1 MKEKLK
7 KDSMVC
13 PCCGGIRPLSAV
25 ECRECG
31 ARQVGEPLAPPEVL
45 LPRLGLSFAALSC
58 VGLVVMI
65 FLVVWIFGNDLK
77 VGRVMLVWVLGDGTK
92 LSQSLLAADPKLPVY
107 RIFSFDAY
115 RLAFPMSVI
124 LIPLSIL
131 GGWLGRRA
139 MRKAKIDPAN
149 FGGGSLARASVALS
163 ACLVLIFGTV
173 TVASVPD
180 ALARGRAKHIAATSA
195 VMYAM
200 HYEALQ
206 KYYREFGSYPQELT
220 DLSRVNVQSTS
231 PSDYWEN
238 GISYT
243 PIGGVIASRGS
254 APSFSGYKLVSAGE
268 DGKFGTADDITMID
282 GIIVESKSDNE
293 ALNPMLAPEKSR
305 P

>member
-1 MKEKLK
+1 M
-7 KDSMVC
+7 
-13 PCCGGIRPLSAV
+13 
-25 ECRECG
+25 CG
-31 ARQVGEPLAPPEVL
+31 ARQVGEPLAPPDVL
-45 LPRLGLSFAALSC
+45 LPRLGLSFAAVAC
-58 VGLVVMI
+58 VSLVVMI
-65 FLVVWIFGNDLK
+65 FLTVWIFGNDLK
-77 VGRVMLVWVLGDGTK
+77 VGRVLLVWILGDGTK
-92 LSQSLLAADPKLPVY
+92 LSQSLLAADPKLPAY

-115 RLAFPMSVI
+115 RLVFPMSVV

-139 MRKAKIDPAN
+139 MRKAKFDPAN
-149 FGGGSLARASVALS
+149 FGGFSLARVSFALS
-163 ACLVLIFGTV
+163 VCLALLFGSV

-206 KYYREFGSYPQELT
+206 KYYREYGSYPQELT
-220 DLSRVNVQSTS
+220 DLSRVNVEGA
-231 PSDYWEN
+231 PPNDYWEN
-238 GISYT
+238 GFSYS

-254 APSFSGYKLVSAGE
+254 APNFSGYKLVSAGA

-282 GIIVESKSDNE
+282 GIIVESKSENE
-293 ALNPMLAPEKSR
+293 ASNPLPAPEKPR